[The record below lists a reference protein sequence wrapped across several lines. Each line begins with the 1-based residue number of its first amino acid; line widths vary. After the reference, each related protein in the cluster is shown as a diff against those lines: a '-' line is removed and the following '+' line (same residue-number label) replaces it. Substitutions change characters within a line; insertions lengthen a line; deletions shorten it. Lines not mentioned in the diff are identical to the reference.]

1 MASQPGSIT
10 QAVTVGLDTMVTV
23 LRPLVM
29 GLPAGTAGLKRHISN
44 TMEFASQARLCLKSL
59 VTSYDARI
67 DLLHQFACRRGHSVF
82 GNLNLTVIVLP

>member
-1 MASQPGSIT
+1 
-10 QAVTVGLDTMVTV
+10 MVTV

-44 TMEFASQARLCLKSL
+44 TMEFASRLCLKSL
-59 VTSYDARI
+59 VTSYDSDAPI